1 MGEKGQNVNN
11 SALVI
16 RDNVLDAN
24 LQLLE
29 RQPLSVNIREQVN

>member
-29 RQPLSVNIREQVN
+29 R